1 MNSFKNKKINTTTTK
16 SFWNSL
22 ANTRSKFSNLFTNG
36 TINSEWFENI
46 EESLILADTG
56 PLVAEEI
63 KKELKEKI
71 KKTSIKNDKNEAKEI
86 LFKIICDR
94 LKLMQE
100 ENNVIEEIT
109 KINKNGFPAIIMVVG
124 VNGSGKTTSIG
135 KLAYKFK
142 NQGLSVMLAA
152 GDTFRA
158 AAREQL
164 IFWGK
169 KNDITVISQVG
180 GDPASV
186 AFDAVKSAI
195 AKNCNVLIL
204 DTAGR
209 LPTQNHLMEEL
220 KKIKRVM
227 SKALPSAPNH
237 VWLILDSNTGQN
249 ALSQLKSFDSA
260 INITGLILTKLDG
273 SSKGGFVL
281 SLKTSKQIPI
291 IFIGLGEKIS
301 DLSTFEPFDL
311 TNSFIGHIET

>member
-1 MNSFKNKKINTTTTK
+1 M
-16 SFWNSL
+16 L
-22 ANTRSKFSNLFTNG
+22 
-36 TINSEWFENI
+36 
-46 EESLILADTG
+46 
-56 PLVAEEI
+56 
-63 KKELKEKI
+63 
-71 KKTSIKNDKNEAKEI
+71 IKNDKNEAKEI

-109 KINKNGFPAIIMVVG
+109 KINKNGFPAIIMIVG

-164 IFWGK
+164 IFWGE

-195 AKNCNVLIL
+195 A
-204 DTAGR
+204 TGR
-209 LPTQNHLMEEL
+209 
-220 KKIKRVM
+220 
-227 SKALPSAPNH
+227 
-237 VWLILDSNTGQN
+237 
-249 ALSQLKSFDSA
+249 
-260 INITGLILTKLDG
+260 G
-273 SSKGGFVL
+273 S
-281 SLKTSKQIPI
+281 T
-291 IFIGLGEKIS
+291 
-301 DLSTFEPFDL
+301 
-311 TNSFIGHIET
+311 

>member
-1 MNSFKNKKINTTTTK
+1 MNSFKNKKINTTTNI
-16 SFWNSL
+16 FWDSL
-22 ANTRSKFSNLFTNG
+22 AKTRSKFSNLFTNE
-36 TINSEWFENI
+36 TINPEWFEKI
-46 EESLILADTG
+46 EDSLILADTG

-63 KKELKEKI
+63 KKELQEKI
-71 KKTSIKNDKNEAKEI
+71 KNSKVNDKNKAKEI
-86 LFKIICDR
+86 LFEIICDR
-94 LKLMQE
+94 LKLMQKD
-100 ENNVIEEIT
+100 NNVINEIS
-109 KINKNGFPAIIMVVG
+109 KINKNGFPAVIMMVG

-135 KLAYKFK
+135 KLAHNFK
-142 NQGLSVMLAA
+142 NHGLSVMLAA

-169 KNDITVISQVG
+169 KNNITVVSQVG

-220 KKIKRVM
+220 KKIKRVI
-227 SKALPSAPNH
+227 SKALPSAPNIA
-237 VWLILDSNTGQN
+237 WLVLDSNTGQN
-249 ALSQLKSFDSA
+249 AISQLEVFDSA
-260 INITGLILTKLDG
+260 INLTGVILTKLDG

-281 SLKTSKQIPI
+281 SLKTSRQIPI
-291 IFIGLGEKIS
+291 VFIGLGEKIS
-301 DLSTFEPFDL
+301 DLSDFEPFDL
-311 TNSFIGHIET
+311 ANSFIGHIET